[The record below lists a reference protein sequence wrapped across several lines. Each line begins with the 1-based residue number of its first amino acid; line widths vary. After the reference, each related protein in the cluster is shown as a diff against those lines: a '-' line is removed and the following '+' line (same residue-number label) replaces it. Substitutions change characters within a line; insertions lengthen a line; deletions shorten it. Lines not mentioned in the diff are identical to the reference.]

1 MQKKILPAE
10 KISDNLKKVEM
21 QKKIYV
27 QELSYLNKA
36 LIGDYE
42 KFFDSLNA
50 DEQQLYVW
58 IQECR
63 ECEQKVKVILDNAR
77 LKEKKKKKEV

>member
-1 MQKKILPAE
+1 MR
-10 KISDNLKKVEM
+10 N
-21 QKKIYV
+21 
-27 QELSYLNKA
+27 
-36 LIGDYE
+36 
-42 KFFDSLNA
+42 FFDSLNA

-77 LKEKKKKKEV
+77 LKEKRKKRSIKKYSRIQKIWKDYGC